1 MNGKFLKPCRRTVS
15 EFAEGGRRRP
25 IDMATNNM
33 KYNENIDTYGEL
45 NREIEAYWDSR
56 SDDFSKTRRKELEGP
71 SAEAWSRLLKE
82 KLPQGQKLR
91 ILDIGT
97 GAGFFAILLGKMG
110 HAVTGIDMSG
120 AMLHEAKI
128 NALAYGVAAKF
139 QKMNAQALDFP
150 SESFDIV
157 ISRNLTWTLPDAMAA
172 YQEWHRVLKPQ
183 GLLLNF
189 DSDYGQE
196 TFSKKDNQ
204 EHVHA
209 NINQEL
215 IDTCNNIK
223 DAVRISNHR
232 RPDWD
237 IKYLKS
243 LGMEVD
249 AKANIAP
256 LVHNDPDM
264 QYDDVPL
271 FAIYGKKLCP
281 SDIL

>member
-1 MNGKFLKPCRRTVS
+1 
-15 EFAEGGRRRP
+15 
-25 IDMATNNM
+25 MATNNM
-33 KYNENIDTYGEL
+33 KYHENIDTYGEL

-82 KLPQGQKLR
+82 TLPQGQKLR

-128 NALAYGVAAKF
+128 NALAYGTATKF

-232 RPDWD
+232 RPNWD

-256 LVHNDPDM
+256 LVHNDPEM
-264 QYDDVPL
+264 QYDEVPL
-271 FAIYGKKLCP
+271 FAIVAKKLFHA
-281 SDIL
+281 DDLY

>member
-1 MNGKFLKPCRRTVS
+1 
-15 EFAEGGRRRP
+15 
-25 IDMATNNM
+25 MATNNM
-33 KYNENIDTYGEL
+33 KYNEDIDTYGEL

-71 SAEAWSRLLKE
+71 SAEAWRGLLKE

-139 QKMNAQALDFP
+139 QKMNAQELDFE
-150 SESFDIV
+150 SESFDVV

-183 GLLLNF
+183 G
-189 DSDYGQE
+189 
-196 TFSKKDNQ
+196 
-204 EHVHA
+204 
-209 NINQEL
+209 
-215 IDTCNNIK
+215 
-223 DAVRISNHR
+223 
-232 RPDWD
+232 
-237 IKYLKS
+237 
-243 LGMEVD
+243 
-249 AKANIAP
+249 
-256 LVHNDPDM
+256 
-264 QYDDVPL
+264 
-271 FAIYGKKLCP
+271 
-281 SDIL
+281 

>member
-1 MNGKFLKPCRRTVS
+1 
-15 EFAEGGRRRP
+15 
-25 IDMATNNM
+25 
-33 KYNENIDTYGEL
+33 
-45 NREIEAYWDSR
+45 
-56 SDDFSKTRRKELEGP
+56 
-71 SAEAWSRLLKE
+71 
-82 KLPQGQKLR
+82 
-91 ILDIGT
+91 
-97 GAGFFAILLGKMG
+97 MG

-271 FAIYGKKLCP
+271 FAIAAKKLFRADDLC
-281 SDIL
+281 